1 MALVRP
7 HPLQV
12 QNEPPQFVGADF
24 VDAGGEAAGA
34 KEVDKG
40 ENQSD
45 PYLYGSS
52 ALALGA
58 GAPCVALQEVPQLGV
73 GAARFGGGG
82 NRAVNL
88 AAIVTPFCRSSGS
101 FDPFSPGG
109 RDFSQL

>member
-1 MALVRP
+1 MALLYP

-12 QNEPPQFVGADF
+12 QNEPPQFVGADV

-40 ENQSD
+40 ENRSD

-58 GAPCVALQEVPQLGV
+58 GAPYIALQEVPQLGV

-82 NRAVNL
+82 NRAANL
-88 AAIVTPFCRSSGS
+88 
-101 FDPFSPGG
+101 G
-109 RDFSQL
+109 RHCDTFLPKQWVF